1 MISRRTRAIGQ
12 WGLVAVFISI
22 LLYFGDVSE
31 LFRMP
36 TIHWPFILL
45 VFLSTV
51 GFTLIHNIRWTTI
64 VKGISSTSIDVKTDF
79 FQFYRWLLN
88 SYALGTLI
96 PNDISLAGVRT
107 FYMNRTQILS
117 FPLALFSV
125 LLDRFF
131 DFIVF
136 FALAIPSALFM
147 TKVANGTG
155 ALFYLGCIMALIF
168 LFIFWKKGE
177 GVDSL
182 MRIYRSGMNWLSKLP
197 IIGKRIG
204 GKWMEVSDKTSFREG
219 SVHQLMG
226 WSFLKY
232 FFLAL
237 RFYFTGQV
245 FGVDFSLLQGFF
257 FIPFIQL
264 VGMLNITPGGLGIM
278 EMGSYGALKFMEV
291 PETKIMVFVVGQR
304 ILLSCIIIGLALMNQ
319 LLYFIQSR
327 WRRLGGI
334 EWK

>member
-1 MISRRTRAIGQ
+1 MINKRTRAIGQ
-12 WGLVAVFISI
+12 WGLVAVSISI
-22 LLYFGDVSE
+22 LFYFGDVSE

-51 GFTLIHNIRWTTI
+51 GFTLIHNIRWTTL
-64 VKGISSTSIDVKTDF
+64 VKGISSTSIDPKIDF
-79 FQFYRWLLN
+79 FQFYHWLLN
-88 SYALGTLI
+88 SYALGTMI
-96 PNDISLAGVRT
+96 PNDVSLAGVRT
-107 FYMNRTQILS
+107 FYMNRTKILS
-117 FPLALFSV
+117 FPIALFSV

-136 FALAIPSALFM
+136 FGLAIPSALFM

-155 ALFYLGCIMALIF
+155 ALFYLGCIMAMIF
-168 LFIFWKKGE
+168 LFISWKKGE
-177 GVDSL
+177 GIDYL
-182 MRIYRSGMNWLSKLP
+182 MRVYRSGLNWLSRLP
-197 IIGKRIG
+197 IIGKRMG
-204 GKWMEVSDKTSFREG
+204 GRWREASDITSFREG

-264 VGMLNITPGGLGIM
+264 VGMLNITPGGLGIV

-291 PETKIMVFVVGQR
+291 PESKIMVFVIGQR
-304 ILLSCIIIGLALMNQ
+304 ILLFCVTIGLALINH
-319 LLYFIQSR
+319 LVFIIGSR
-327 WRRLGGI
+327 LRRV
-334 EWK
+334 EAQ